1 MAETNHSSHREGA
14 MSIVFSEIAKTFS
27 LHTSKTTYQLK
38 IGNLN
43 YVNHLYYGATIHDE
57 DLSYL
62 IRRYDR
68 GFSGNPYDSL
78 KERTF
83 SLDAQPQ
90 EFTTQQQGDF
100 RINSIEVQNPDGS
113 FSFDGRYIAH
123 KIYPGAFTLKGLPT
137 AFATDKDTVDTLEIV
152 LEDAVTKVQVTL
164 LYSVF
169 EEADIIMRAARVHNG
184 GTGEIAL
191 KRIMSLNMD
200 YMNGGNLDIIS
211 LPGRYGQER
220 QVERQPLTHHV
231 HKIRSGRGISSHQ
244 QNPFI
249 ALVEKEANEEYG
261 SCYGFALMY
270 SGSFLAEAEL
280 DQYDQARLVL
290 GVNDRLFSYQVA
302 PGEDFD
308 TPAVLMT
315 YTHKGLTA
323 MSRNYHNF
331 FRNNLNK
338 SKFVRDIRR
347 PVLINTWEAAFFDFD
362 DVKLIE
368 IAKAAKGM
376 GVEMIVMDDGW
387 FGKRDDD
394 NSGLGDWYV
403 NEKKIKCG
411 LTELV
416 RQINDLGMKFG
427 IWFEPEMVSEDSDLF
442 RSHPD
447 WVMEIPGR
455 HAVRSRNQLVLD
467 VSRKEVQDYLITSI
481 NAILDS
487 ANIYYVKW
495 DINRAITDLWSNAL
509 PAGHQGEVSHRYV
522 LGLYR
527 VMDGI
532 IKTHPDIM
540 FEGCAG
546 GGGRFDSAMLT
557 YFVQYWSSDNTKP
570 LDNLKLHYGSSF
582 LYPLCT
588 MGAHV
593 SQASS
598 MVPLETKAAIAMCG
612 TFGYELDATKL
623 GPDEVAVCKKMS
635 DLYLKYYDI
644 NFFGDYYRLANPFEN
659 VNLVA
664 WECVS
669 KDKKEALLTVVTV
682 NLTVNG
688 PQEYIH
694 CRGLAPDSLY
704 QVEKEGSGVV
714 LTASGM
720 ALMHAGIPIP
730 REIPEFTAFMYHLKS
745 L

>member
-1 MAETNHSSHREGA
+1 MAIIYNEKKR
-14 MSIVFSEIAKTFS
+14 TFS
-27 LHTSKTTYQLK
+27 LHTAKTTYQLK

-43 YVNHLYYGATIHDE
+43 YVKHLYYGATIQDE
-57 DLSYL
+57 DLIYL
-62 IRRYDR
+62 VRRYDR
-68 GFSGNPYDSL
+68 GFSGNPYESL

-100 RINSIEVQNPDGS
+100 RINSIEVQNADGS
-113 FSFDGRYIAH
+113 FSFNGRYRSH
-123 KIYPGAFTLKGLPT
+123 KMYKGAFTLNGLPT
-137 AFATDKDTVDTLEIV
+137 AIATENDTVDTLELVI
-152 LEDAVTKVQVTL
+152 EDSVTKIQVTL

-184 GTGEIAL
+184 GDGEISL
-191 KRIMSLNMD
+191 KRIMSVNMD
-200 YMNGGNLDIIS
+200 YMNGRNLDLVS

-249 ALVEKEANEEYG
+249 ALVDRTANEEYG
-261 SCYGFALMY
+261 SCYGFSLMY
-270 SGSFLAEAEL
+270 SGSFIAEVEL
-280 DQYDQARLVL
+280 DQYDQARLAM
-290 GVNDRLFSYQVA
+290 GINDRLFSYVVR

-315 YTHKGLTA
+315 YTHKGLTR
-323 MSRNYHNF
+323 MSHNYHDF
-331 FRNNLNK
+331 FRNNLNR
-338 SKFVRDIRR
+338 SKFVKDVKR
-347 PVLINTWEAAFFDFD
+347 PILINTWEAAFFDFD
-362 DVKLIE
+362 DEKLVE
-368 IAKAAKGM
+368 IAKAARDM

-394 NSGLGDWYV
+394 NSGLGDWVV

-411 LTELV
+411 LPKLV
-416 RQINDLGMKFG
+416 SQINDLGMKFG

-442 RSHPD
+442 RAHPD
-447 WVMEIPGR
+447 WAMEIPGR
-455 HAVRSRNQLVLD
+455 RAVRSRNQLVLD
-467 VSRKEVQDYLITSI
+467 VSRREVQDYLIRSI
-481 NAILDS
+481 NGILDS

-495 DINRAITDLWSNAL
+495 DINRAITDLWSNVL
-509 PAGHQGEVSHRYV
+509 PADRQGEISHRYV

-582 LYPLCT
+582 VYPVCT

-593 SQASS
+593 STASP
-598 MVPLETKAAIAMCG
+598 MVPIETKAAIAMCG

-623 GPDEVAVCKKMS
+623 SKEEIEKCRKMS
-635 DLYLKYYDI
+635 GYYHKFYDL
-644 NFFGDYYRLANPFEN
+644 NFFGDYYRLTNPFEP

-664 WECVS
+664 WECVA

-682 NLTVNG
+682 HLTVNG
-688 PQEYIH
+688 PQEYIK
-694 CRGLAPDSLY
+694 CKGLLPNRKYRITGDGN
-704 QVEKEGSGVV
+704 EW
-714 LTASGM
+714 TATGM
-720 ALMHAGIPIP
+720 ALMHAGVPVP
-730 REIPEFTAFMYHLKS
+730 REIPEFTAFLYHLEVID
-745 L
+745 

>member
-1 MAETNHSSHREGA
+1 MAIIYNEKKR
-14 MSIVFSEIAKTFS
+14 TFS
-27 LHTSKTTYQLK
+27 LHTAKTTYQLK

-43 YVNHLYYGATIHDE
+43 YVKHLYYGATIQDE
-57 DLSYL
+57 DLIYL
-62 IRRYDR
+62 VRRYDR
-68 GFSGNPYDSL
+68 GFSGNPYESL

-100 RINSIEVQNPDGS
+100 RINSIEVQNADGS
-113 FSFDGRYIAH
+113 FSFNGRYRSH
-123 KIYPGAFTLKGLPT
+123 KMYKGAFTLNGLPT
-137 AFATDKDTVDTLEIV
+137 AIATENDTVDTLELVI
-152 LEDAVTKVQVTL
+152 EDSVTKIQVTL

-184 GTGEIAL
+184 GDGEISL
-191 KRIMSLNMD
+191 KRIMSVNMD
-200 YMNGGNLDIIS
+200 YMNGRNLDLVS

-249 ALVEKEANEEYG
+249 ALVDRTANEEYG
-261 SCYGFALMY
+261 SCYGFSLMY
-270 SGSFLAEAEL
+270 SGSFIAEVEL
-280 DQYDQARLVL
+280 DQYDQARLVM
-290 GVNDRLFSYQVA
+290 GINDRLFSYVVG

-315 YTHKGLTA
+315 YTHKGLTK
-323 MSRNYHNF
+323 MSHNYHDF
-331 FRNNLNK
+331 FRNNLNR
-338 SKFVRDIRR
+338 SKFVKDVKR
-347 PVLINTWEAAFFDFD
+347 PILINTWEAAFFDFD
-362 DVKLIE
+362 DEKLVE
-368 IAKAAKGM
+368 IAKAARDM

-394 NSGLGDWYV
+394 NSGLGDWVV
-403 NEKKIKCG
+403 NEKKIRCG
-411 LTELV
+411 LPKLV
-416 RQINDLGMKFG
+416 SQINDLGMKFG

-442 RSHPD
+442 RAHPD
-447 WVMEIPGR
+447 WAMEIPGR
-455 HAVRSRNQLVLD
+455 RAVRSRNQLVLD
-467 VSRKEVQDYLITSI
+467 VSRREVQDYLIRSI
-481 NAILDS
+481 NGILDS

-495 DINRAITDLWSNAL
+495 DINRAITDLWSNVL
-509 PAGHQGEVSHRYV
+509 PADRQGEISHRYV

-582 LYPLCT
+582 VYPVCT

-593 SQASS
+593 STASP
-598 MVPLETKAAIAMCG
+598 MVPIETKAAIAMCG

-623 GPDEVAVCKKMS
+623 SEEEIEKCRKMS
-635 DLYLKYYDI
+635 GYYHRFYDL
-644 NFFGDYYRLANPFEN
+644 NFFGDYYRLTNPFEP

-664 WECVS
+664 WECVA

-682 NLTVNG
+682 HLTVNG
-688 PQEYIH
+688 PQEYIK
-694 CRGLAPDSLY
+694 CKGLLPNRKYRITGDGN
-704 QVEKEGSGVV
+704 EW
-714 LTASGM
+714 TATGM
-720 ALMHAGIPIP
+720 ALMHAGVPVP
-730 REIPEFTAFMYHLKS
+730 REIPEFTAFLYHLEVID
-745 L
+745 

>member
-1 MAETNHSSHREGA
+1 
-14 MSIVFSEIAKTFS
+14 MSIVFNENKKTFS
-27 LHTSKTTYQLK
+27 LHTAKTTYQLK

-43 YVNHLYYGATIHDE
+43 YVKHLYYGATIHDE
-57 DLSYL
+57 DLIYL

-78 KERTF
+78 AERTF

-100 RINSIEVQNPDGS
+100 RINSIEVQNADGS
-113 FSFDGRYIAH
+113 FSFNGRYRSH
-123 KIYPGAFTLKGLPT
+123 RMYKGPFTLNGLPT
-137 AFATDKDTVDTLEIV
+137 AFANENDTVDTLEIV
-152 LEDAVTKVQVTL
+152 IEDAITKVQVTL

-184 GTGEIAL
+184 GDGTINL

-200 YMNGGNLDIIS
+200 YMNGSNMDLIS

-249 ALVEKEANEEYG
+249 ALCDSMANEEYG

-270 SGSFLAEAEL
+270 SGSFLAEVEL
-280 DQYDQARLVL
+280 DQYDQARLVM
-290 GVNDRLFSYQVA
+290 GINDRLFSYPVA

-315 YTHKGLTA
+315 YTHKGLA
-323 MSRNYHNF
+323 KMSHNYHNF
-331 FRNNLNK
+331 IRTNMNR
-338 SKFVRDIRR
+338 SKFVKDVKR
-347 PVLINTWEAAFFDFD
+347 PVLINTWEAAFFNFD
-362 DVKLIE
+362 DVKLVE
-368 IAKAAKGM
+368 IAKAARKM

-411 LTELV
+411 LNQLV
-416 RQINDLGMKFG
+416 KQINDLGMKFG

-442 RSHPD
+442 RAHPD
-447 WVMEIPGR
+447 WAMEIPGR

-467 VSRKEVQDYLITSI
+467 VGRKEVQDYLIASV
-481 NAILDS
+481 NRILDN

-495 DINRAITDLWSNAL
+495 DLNRAITDLWSNAL
-509 PAGHQGEVSHRYV
+509 PADCQGEVSHRYV

-527 VMDGI
+527 VLDGI
-532 IKTHPDIM
+532 IKTHPDVM

-546 GGGRFDSAMLT
+546 GGGRFDPAMLT

-582 LYPLCT
+582 LYPVCT

-593 SQASS
+593 SEASP
-598 MVPLETKAAIAMCG
+598 MVPVETKAAIAMCG

-623 GPDEVAVCKKMS
+623 EEEEIKKCRKMS
-635 DLYLKYYDI
+635 DLYHKYYDL
-644 NFFGDYYRLANPFEN
+644 NFFGDYYRLANPFQQ

-664 WECVS
+664 WESVAR
-669 KDKKEALLTVVTV
+669 DKSEALVTVITV

-688 PQEYIH
+688 PQEYIK
-694 CRGLAPDSLY
+694 CKGLAPDRYYRLERDNV
-704 QVEKEGSGVV
+704 QIV
-714 LTASGM
+714 ASGM
-720 ALMHAGIPIP
+720 AFMHAGIPIP
-730 REIPEFTAFMYHLKS
+730 REIPEFTAFIYHLTAID
-745 L
+745 

>member
-1 MAETNHSSHREGA
+1 MAIIYNEKKR
-14 MSIVFSEIAKTFS
+14 TFS
-27 LHTSKTTYQLK
+27 LHTAKTTYQLK

-43 YVNHLYYGATIHDE
+43 YVKHLYYGATIQDE
-57 DLSYL
+57 DLIYL
-62 IRRYDR
+62 VRRYDR
-68 GFSGNPYDSL
+68 GFSGNPYESL

-100 RINSIEVQNPDGS
+100 RINSIEVQNADGS
-113 FSFDGRYIAH
+113 FSFNGRYRSH
-123 KIYPGAFTLKGLPT
+123 KMYKGAFTLNGLPT
-137 AFATDKDTVDTLEIV
+137 AIATENDTVDTLELVI
-152 LEDAVTKVQVTL
+152 EDSVTKIQVTL

-184 GTGEIAL
+184 GEGEISL
-191 KRIMSLNMD
+191 KRIMSVNMD
-200 YMNGGNLDIIS
+200 YMNGRNLDLVS

-249 ALVEKEANEEYG
+249 ALVDRTANEEYG
-261 SCYGFALMY
+261 SCYGFSLMY
-270 SGSFLAEAEL
+270 SGSFIAEVEL
-280 DQYDQARLVL
+280 DQYDQARLVM
-290 GVNDRLFSYQVA
+290 GINDRLFSYVVG

-315 YTHKGLTA
+315 YTHKGLTK
-323 MSRNYHNF
+323 MSHNYHNF
-331 FRNNLNK
+331 FRNNLNR
-338 SKFVRDIRR
+338 SKFVKDVKR
-347 PVLINTWEAAFFDFD
+347 PILINTWEAAFFDFD
-362 DVKLIE
+362 DEKLVE
-368 IAKAAKGM
+368 IAKAARDM

-394 NSGLGDWYV
+394 NSGLGDWVV

-411 LTELV
+411 LPKLV
-416 RQINDLGMKFG
+416 SQINDLGMKFG

-442 RSHPD
+442 RAHPD
-447 WVMEIPGR
+447 WAMEIPGR
-455 HAVRSRNQLVLD
+455 RAVRSRNQLVLD
-467 VSRKEVQDYLITSI
+467 VSRREVQDYLIRSI
-481 NAILDS
+481 NGILDS

-495 DINRAITDLWSNAL
+495 DINRAITDLWSNVL
-509 PAGHQGEVSHRYV
+509 PADRQGEISHRYV

-532 IKTHPDIM
+532 IKTHPGIM

-582 LYPLCT
+582 VYPVCT

-593 SQASS
+593 STASP
-598 MVPLETKAAIAMCG
+598 MVPIETKAAIAMCG

-623 GPDEVAVCKKMS
+623 SKEEIEKCRKMS
-635 DLYLKYYDI
+635 GYYHKFYDL
-644 NFFGDYYRLANPFEN
+644 NFFGDYYRLTNPFEP

-664 WECVS
+664 WECVA
-669 KDKKEALLTVVTV
+669 KDKKKALLTVVTV
-682 NLTVNG
+682 HLTVNG
-688 PQEYIH
+688 PQEYIK
-694 CRGLAPDSLY
+694 CKGLLPNRKYRITGDGN
-704 QVEKEGSGVV
+704 EW
-714 LTASGM
+714 TATGM
-720 ALMHAGIPIP
+720 ALMHAGVPVP
-730 REIPEFTAFMYHLKS
+730 REIPEFTAFLYHLEAID
-745 L
+745 

>member
-1 MAETNHSSHREGA
+1 MAIIYNEQKR
-14 MSIVFSEIAKTFS
+14 TFS
-27 LHTSKTTYQLK
+27 LHTAKTTYQLK

-43 YVNHLYYGATIHDE
+43 YVKHLYYGATIPDE
-57 DLSYL
+57 DLIYL
-62 IRRYDR
+62 IRQYDR

-100 RINSIEVQNPDGS
+100 RISSIEIQNSDGS
-113 FSFDGRYIAH
+113 FSFNGRYVSH
-123 KIYPGAFTLKGLPT
+123 RMYQGPFTLKGLPT
-137 AFATDKDTVDTLEIV
+137 AFATESDTVDTLELTI
-152 LEDAVTKVQVTL
+152 EDAISKVQVTL

-169 EEADIIMRAARVHNG
+169 EEADIIMRATRVHNG
-184 GTGEIAL
+184 GPEKIFL
-191 KRIMSLNMD
+191 KRIMSINMD
-200 YMNGGNLDIIS
+200 YMNGRDLDIIS

-220 QVERQPLTHHV
+220 QVERQKLTHHV

-244 QNPFI
+244 QNPFL
-249 ALVEKEANEEYG
+249 ALVDNQANEEYG

-270 SGSFLAEAEL
+270 SGSFLAEVEL
-280 DQYDQARLVL
+280 DQYDQARLVM
-290 GVNDRLFSYQVA
+290 GINDHLFTYPLEA
-302 PGEDFD
+302 GEDFD

-315 YTHKGLTA
+315 YTHKGLTK
-323 MSRNYHNF
+323 MGHNYHNF
-331 FRNNLNK
+331 IRNNLNK
-338 SKFVRDIRR
+338 SKFVKDVKR
-347 PVLINTWEAAFFDFD
+347 PILLNTWEAAFFDFD
-362 DVKLIE
+362 DVKLLE
-368 IAKAAKGM
+368 IAKSAKEM

-403 NEKKIKCG
+403 NENKIKCG
-411 LTELV
+411 LPELV
-416 RQINDLGMKFG
+416 RQVNDLGMKFG

-442 RSHPD
+442 RAHPD
-447 WVMEIPGR
+447 WAMEIPGR
-455 HAVRSRNQLVLD
+455 RAVRSRNQLALD
-467 VSRKEVQDYLITSI
+467 MGRKEVQDYLIESI
-481 NAILDS
+481 NRILDS

-495 DINRAITDLWSNAL
+495 DINRAITDLWSNVL
-509 PAGHQGEVSHRYV
+509 PADRQGEVSHRYV

-532 IKTHPDIM
+532 IKTHPDIL

-546 GGGRFDSAMLT
+546 GGGRFDTAMLT

-582 LYPLCT
+582 IYPICT
-588 MGAHV
+588 MGSHV
-593 SQASS
+593 STASP
-598 MVPLETKAAIAMCG
+598 MVPLETKAAISMCG

-623 GPDEVAVCKKMS
+623 SKEEIAACSQMS
-635 DLYLKYYDI
+635 ALYHKYYDL
-644 NFFGDYYRLANPFEN
+644 NFFGDYYRLANPFLQ

-664 WECVS
+664 WECVA
-669 KDKKEALLTVVTV
+669 KDKREALVTVITV

-688 PQEYIH
+688 PQEYIK
-694 CRGLAPDSLY
+694 CKGLLADKFY
-704 QVEKEGSGVV
+704 EVEGDGTV
-714 LTASGM
+714 TTISGM

-730 REIPEFTAFMYHLKS
+730 REIPEFTAFIYHMKAID
-745 L
+745 

>member
-1 MAETNHSSHREGA
+1 MAIIYNEKKR
-14 MSIVFSEIAKTFS
+14 TFS
-27 LHTSKTTYQLK
+27 LHTAKTTYQLK

-43 YVNHLYYGATIHDE
+43 YVKHLYYGATIQDE
-57 DLSYL
+57 DLIYL
-62 IRRYDR
+62 VRRYDR
-68 GFSGNPYDSL
+68 GFSGNPYESL

-100 RINSIEVQNPDGS
+100 RINSIEVQNADGS
-113 FSFDGRYIAH
+113 FSFNGRYRSH
-123 KIYPGAFTLKGLPT
+123 KMYKGAFTLNGLPT
-137 AFATDKDTVDTLEIV
+137 AIATENDTVDTLELVI
-152 LEDAVTKVQVTL
+152 EDSVTKIQVTL

-184 GTGEIAL
+184 GDGEISL
-191 KRIMSLNMD
+191 KRIMSVNMD
-200 YMNGGNLDIIS
+200 YMNGRNLDLVS

-249 ALVEKEANEEYG
+249 ALVDRTANEEYG
-261 SCYGFALMY
+261 SCYGFSLMY
-270 SGSFLAEAEL
+270 SGSFIAEVEL
-280 DQYDQARLVL
+280 DQYDQARLVM
-290 GVNDRLFSYQVA
+290 GINDRLFSYVVG

-315 YTHKGLTA
+315 YTHKGLTK
-323 MSRNYHNF
+323 MSHNYHDF
-331 FRNNLNK
+331 FRNNLNR
-338 SKFVRDIRR
+338 SKFVKDVKR
-347 PVLINTWEAAFFDFD
+347 PILINTWEAAFFDFD
-362 DVKLIE
+362 DEKLVE
-368 IAKAAKGM
+368 IAKAARDM

-394 NSGLGDWYV
+394 NSGLGDWVV

-411 LTELV
+411 LPKLV
-416 RQINDLGMKFG
+416 SQINDLGMKFG

-442 RSHPD
+442 RAHPD
-447 WVMEIPGR
+447 WAMEIPGR
-455 HAVRSRNQLVLD
+455 RAVRSRNQLVLD
-467 VSRKEVQDYLITSI
+467 VSRREVQDYLIRSI
-481 NAILDS
+481 NGILDS

-495 DINRAITDLWSNAL
+495 DINRAITDLWSNVL
-509 PAGHQGEVSHRYV
+509 PADRQGEISHRYV

-582 LYPLCT
+582 VYPVCT

-593 SQASS
+593 STASP
-598 MVPLETKAAIAMCG
+598 MVPIETKAAIAMCG

-623 GPDEVAVCKKMS
+623 SKEEIEKCRKMS
-635 DLYLKYYDI
+635 GYYHKFYDL
-644 NFFGDYYRLANPFEN
+644 NFFGDYYRLTNPFEP

-664 WECVS
+664 WECVA

-682 NLTVNG
+682 HLTVNG
-688 PQEYIH
+688 PQEYIK
-694 CRGLAPDSLY
+694 CKGLLPNRKYRITGDGN
-704 QVEKEGSGVV
+704 EW
-714 LTASGM
+714 TATGM
-720 ALMHAGIPIP
+720 ALMHAGVPVP
-730 REIPEFTAFMYHLKS
+730 REIPEFTAFLYHLEAID
-745 L
+745 

>member
-1 MAETNHSSHREGA
+1 MAIIYNEKKR
-14 MSIVFSEIAKTFS
+14 TFS
-27 LHTSKTTYQLK
+27 LHTAKTTYQLK

-43 YVNHLYYGATIHDE
+43 YVKHLYYGATIQDE
-57 DLSYL
+57 DLIYL
-62 IRRYDR
+62 VRRYDR
-68 GFSGNPYDSL
+68 GFSGNPYESL

-90 EFTTQQQGDF
+90 EFTTQQQVDF
-100 RINSIEVQNPDGS
+100 RINSIEVQNADGS
-113 FSFDGRYIAH
+113 FSFNGRYRSH
-123 KIYPGAFTLKGLPT
+123 KMYKGAFTLNGLPT
-137 AFATDKDTVDTLEIV
+137 AIATENDTVDTLELVI
-152 LEDAVTKVQVTL
+152 EDSVTKIQVTL

-184 GTGEIAL
+184 GEGEISL
-191 KRIMSLNMD
+191 KRIMSVNMD
-200 YMNGGNLDIIS
+200 YMNGRNLDLVS

-249 ALVEKEANEEYG
+249 ALVDRTANEEYG
-261 SCYGFALMY
+261 SCYGFSLMY
-270 SGSFLAEAEL
+270 SGSFIAEVEL
-280 DQYDQARLVL
+280 DQYDQARLVM
-290 GVNDRLFSYQVA
+290 GINDRLFSYVVG

-315 YTHKGLTA
+315 YTHKGLTK
-323 MSRNYHNF
+323 MSHNYHNF
-331 FRNNLNK
+331 FRNNLNR
-338 SKFVRDIRR
+338 SKFVKDVKR
-347 PVLINTWEAAFFDFD
+347 PILINTWEAAFFDFD
-362 DVKLIE
+362 DEKLVE
-368 IAKAAKGM
+368 IAKAARDM

-394 NSGLGDWYV
+394 NSGLGDWVV

-411 LTELV
+411 LPKLV
-416 RQINDLGMKFG
+416 SQINDLGMKFG

-442 RSHPD
+442 RAHPD
-447 WVMEIPGR
+447 WAMEIPGR
-455 HAVRSRNQLVLD
+455 RAVRSRNQLVLD
-467 VSRKEVQDYLITSI
+467 VSRREVQDYLIRSI
-481 NAILDS
+481 NGILDS

-495 DINRAITDLWSNAL
+495 DINRAITDLWSNVL
-509 PAGHQGEVSHRYV
+509 PADRQGEISHRYV

-582 LYPLCT
+582 VYPVCT

-593 SQASS
+593 STASP
-598 MVPLETKAAIAMCG
+598 MVPIETKAAIAMCG

-623 GPDEVAVCKKMS
+623 SKEEIEKCRKMS
-635 DLYLKYYDI
+635 GYYHKFYDL
-644 NFFGDYYRLANPFEN
+644 NFFGDYYRLTNPFEP

-664 WECVS
+664 WECVA

-682 NLTVNG
+682 HLTVNG
-688 PQEYIH
+688 PQEYIK
-694 CRGLAPDSLY
+694 CKGLLPNRKYRITGDGN
-704 QVEKEGSGVV
+704 EW
-714 LTASGM
+714 TATGM
-720 ALMHAGIPIP
+720 ALMHAGVPVP
-730 REIPEFTAFMYHLKS
+730 REIPEFTAFLYHLEAID
-745 L
+745 

>member
-1 MAETNHSSHREGA
+1 M
-14 MSIVFSEIAKTFS
+14 
-27 LHTSKTTYQLK
+27 
-38 IGNLN
+38 
-43 YVNHLYYGATIHDE
+43 NHLYYGATIHDE

-100 RINSIEVQNPDGS
+100 RINSIEVQNGDGS
-113 FSFDGRYIAH
+113 FSFDGRYVSHA
-123 KIYPGAFTLKGLPT
+123 IYKGPFSLKGLPT
-137 AFATDKDTVDTLEIV
+137 PFAREEDTVDTLELTI
-152 LEDAVTKVQVTL
+152 EDAVTKIRVTL

-169 EEADIIMRAARVHNG
+169 EEADIIMRAARVRNG
-184 GTGEIAL
+184 GNQTIAL
-191 KRIMSLNMD
+191 KRIMSMNMD
-200 YMNGGNLDIIS
+200 FMNGKDLDLIS

-220 QVERQPLTHHV
+220 QVERQSLTHHV

-249 ALVEKEANEEYG
+249 ALVEKSADEDYG

-280 DQYDQARLVL
+280 DQYDQARLVM
-290 GVNDRLFSYQVA
+290 GINDRLFSWNVG
-302 PGEDFD
+302 PGEEFD

-315 YTHKGLTA
+315 YTHKGLTR

-331 FRNNLNK
+331 FRNNMNR
-338 SKFVRDIRR
+338 SKFVRDVRR
-347 PVLINTWEAAFFDFD
+347 PVLINTWEAAFFTFD
-362 DVKLIE
+362 DVKLVE
-368 IAKAAKGM
+368 IARAAKDM

-403 NEKKIKCG
+403 NEKKIRCG

-416 RQINDLGMKFG
+416 RQINDMGMKFG

-442 RSHPD
+442 RTHPD

-467 VSRKEVQDYLITSI
+467 VGRREVQDYLIASV
-481 NAILDS
+481 NRILDS

-495 DINRAITDLWSNAL
+495 DINRAITDLWSNVL
-509 PAGHQGEVSHRYV
+509 PADRQGEVFHRYV

-532 IKTHPDIM
+532 IRTHPDIM

-546 GGGRFDSAMLT
+546 GGGRFDPAMLT

-582 LYPLCT
+582 LYPVST

-593 SQASS
+593 SVASP

-612 TFGYELDATKL
+612 TFGYELDATRL
-623 GPDEVAVCKKMS
+623 GKEEIEVCAKMS
-635 DLYLKYYDI
+635 RLYHKYYDL
-644 NFFGDYYRLANPFEN
+644 NFFGDYYRLANPFEQ

-664 WECVS
+664 WETVAW
-669 KDKKEALLTVVTV
+669 DKKEALVTVITV

-688 PQEYIH
+688 PQEYIK
-694 CRGLAPDSLY
+694 CKGLSPDTFYHL
-704 QVEKEGSGVV
+704 EGGGSD
-714 LTASGM
+714 LIISGM
-720 ALMHAGIPIP
+720 ALMHAGIPVP
-730 REIPEFTAFMYHLKS
+730 REIPEFTAFLYHLKAVEDK
-745 L
+745 

>member
-1 MAETNHSSHREGA
+1 MAIIYNEKKR
-14 MSIVFSEIAKTFS
+14 TFS
-27 LHTSKTTYQLK
+27 LHTAKTTYQLK

-43 YVNHLYYGATIHDE
+43 YVKHLYYGATIQDE
-57 DLSYL
+57 DLIYL
-62 IRRYDR
+62 VRRYDR
-68 GFSGNPYDSL
+68 GFSGNPYESL

-100 RINSIEVQNPDGS
+100 RINSIEVQNADGS
-113 FSFDGRYIAH
+113 FSFNGRYRSH
-123 KIYPGAFTLKGLPT
+123 KMYKGAFTLNGLPT
-137 AFATDKDTVDTLEIV
+137 AIATENDTVDTLELVI
-152 LEDAVTKVQVTL
+152 EDSVTKIQVTL

-184 GTGEIAL
+184 GEGEISL
-191 KRIMSLNMD
+191 KRIMSVNMD
-200 YMNGGNLDIIS
+200 YMNGRNLDLVS

-249 ALVEKEANEEYG
+249 ALVDRTANEEYG
-261 SCYGFALMY
+261 SCYGFSLMY
-270 SGSFLAEAEL
+270 SGSFIAEVEL
-280 DQYDQARLVL
+280 DQYDQARLVM
-290 GVNDRLFSYQVA
+290 GINDRLFSYVVG

-315 YTHKGLTA
+315 YTHKGLTR
-323 MSRNYHNF
+323 MSHNYHDF
-331 FRNNLNK
+331 FRNNLNR
-338 SKFVRDIRR
+338 SKFVKDVKR
-347 PVLINTWEAAFFDFD
+347 PILINTWEAAFFDFD
-362 DVKLIE
+362 DEKLVE
-368 IAKAAKGM
+368 IAKAARDM

-394 NSGLGDWYV
+394 NSGLGDWVV

-411 LTELV
+411 LPKLV
-416 RQINDLGMKFG
+416 SQINDLGMKFG

-442 RSHPD
+442 RAHPD
-447 WVMEIPGR
+447 WAMEIPGR
-455 HAVRSRNQLVLD
+455 RAVRSRNQLVLD
-467 VSRKEVQDYLITSI
+467 VSRREVQDYLIRSI
-481 NAILDS
+481 NGILDS

-495 DINRAITDLWSNAL
+495 DINRAITDLWSNVL
-509 PAGHQGEVSHRYV
+509 PADRQGEISHRYV

-582 LYPLCT
+582 VYPVCT

-593 SQASS
+593 STASP
-598 MVPLETKAAIAMCG
+598 MVPIETKAAIAMCG

-623 GPDEVAVCKKMS
+623 SKEEIEKCRKMS
-635 DLYLKYYDI
+635 GYYHKFYDL
-644 NFFGDYYRLANPFEN
+644 NFFGDYYRLTDPFEP

-664 WECVS
+664 WECVA

-682 NLTVNG
+682 HLTVNG
-688 PQEYIH
+688 PQEYIK
-694 CRGLAPDSLY
+694 CKGLLPNRKYRITGDGN
-704 QVEKEGSGVV
+704 EW
-714 LTASGM
+714 TATGM
-720 ALMHAGIPIP
+720 ALMHAGVPVP
-730 REIPEFTAFMYHLKS
+730 REIPEFTAFLYHLEVID
-745 L
+745 

>member
-1 MAETNHSSHREGA
+1 
-14 MSIVFSEIAKTFS
+14 MSIVYNEKKKTFS
-27 LHTSKTTYQLK
+27 LHTARTTYQLK

-43 YVNHLYYGATIHDE
+43 YVKHLYYGATIHDE
-57 DLSYL
+57 DLIYL

-100 RINSIEVQNPDGS
+100 RINSIEVQNGDGS
-113 FSFDGRYIAH
+113 FSFDGRYVSH
-123 KIYPGAFTLKGLPT
+123 EIYKGPFALKGLPT
-137 AFATDKDTVDTLEIV
+137 PFARKEDTVDTLELTI
-152 LEDAVTKVQVTL
+152 EDAVTKIRVTL

-184 GTGEIAL
+184 GDRTAAL
-191 KRIMSLNMD
+191 KRIMSMNMD
-200 YMNGGNLDIIS
+200 FMNGRDLDLIS

-220 QVERQPLTHHV
+220 QVERQSLTHHV

-249 ALVEKEANEEYG
+249 ALAEKNAGEDYG

-280 DQYDQARLVL
+280 DQYDQARLVM
-290 GVNDRLFSYQVA
+290 GINDRLFSWDVA

-315 YTHKGLTA
+315 YTHKGLTR
-323 MSRNYHNF
+323 MSQNYHNF
-331 FRNNLNK
+331 FRTNMNR
-338 SKFVRDIRR
+338 SKFVRDVRR
-347 PVLINTWEAAFFDFD
+347 PVLINTWEAAFFSFD
-362 DVKLIE
+362 DVKLVE
-368 IAKAAKGM
+368 IARAAKDM

-403 NEKKIKCG
+403 NEKKIRCG

-416 RQINDLGMKFG
+416 RQINDMGMKFG

-442 RSHPD
+442 RAHPD

-467 VSRKEVQDYLITSI
+467 VGRKEVQDYLITSV
-481 NAILDS
+481 NRILDS

-495 DINRAITDLWSNAL
+495 DINRAITDLWSNVL
-509 PAGHQGEVSHRYV
+509 PAERQGEVFHRYV

-532 IKTHPDIM
+532 IKTHPDVM

-546 GGGRFDSAMLT
+546 GGGRFDPAMLT

-582 LYPLCT
+582 LYPVCT

-593 SQASS
+593 SEASP

-623 GPDEVAVCKKMS
+623 GREEIEKCAGMS
-635 DLYLKYYDI
+635 RVFHKYYDL
-644 NFFGDYYRLANPFEN
+644 NFFGDYYRLANPFEQ

-664 WECVS
+664 WETVA
-669 KDKKEALLTVVTV
+669 KDKKEALVTVITV

-688 PQEYIH
+688 PQEYIK
-694 CRGLAPDSLY
+694 CKGLDPDTLY
-704 QVEKEGSGVV
+704 RLDGGGSDLVV
-714 LTASGM
+714 SGM
-720 ALMHAGIPIP
+720 ALMHAGIPVP
-730 REIPEFTAFMYHLKS
+730 REIPEFTAFLYHLKAVEEQ
-745 L
+745 

>member
-1 MAETNHSSHREGA
+1 MAIIYNEKKR
-14 MSIVFSEIAKTFS
+14 TFS
-27 LHTSKTTYQLK
+27 LHTAKTTYQLK

-43 YVNHLYYGATIHDE
+43 YVKHLYYGATIRDE
-57 DLSYL
+57 DLIYL
-62 IRRYDR
+62 VRRYDR
-68 GFSGNPYDSL
+68 GFSGNPYESR

-100 RINSIEVQNPDGS
+100 RINSIEVQNADGS
-113 FSFDGRYIAH
+113 FSFNGRYRSH
-123 KIYPGAFTLKGLPT
+123 KMYKGAFTLNGLPT
-137 AFATDKDTVDTLEIV
+137 AIATENDTVDTLELVI
-152 LEDAVTKVQVTL
+152 EDSVTKIHVTL

-184 GTGEIAL
+184 GEGEISL
-191 KRIMSLNMD
+191 KRIMSVNMD
-200 YMNGGNLDIIS
+200 YMNGRNLDLVS

-249 ALVEKEANEEYG
+249 ALVDRTANEEYG
-261 SCYGFALMY
+261 SCYGFSLMY
-270 SGSFLAEAEL
+270 SGSFIAEVEL
-280 DQYDQARLVL
+280 DQYDQARLVM
-290 GVNDRLFSYQVA
+290 GINDRLFSYVVG

-315 YTHKGLTA
+315 YTHKGLTK
-323 MSRNYHNF
+323 MSHNYHDF
-331 FRNNLNK
+331 FRNNLNR
-338 SKFVRDIRR
+338 SKFVKDVKR
-347 PVLINTWEAAFFDFD
+347 PILINTWEAAFFDFD
-362 DVKLIE
+362 DEKLVE
-368 IAKAAKGM
+368 IAKAARDM

-394 NSGLGDWYV
+394 NSGLGDWVV

-411 LTELV
+411 LPKLV
-416 RQINDLGMKFG
+416 SQINDLGMKFG

-442 RSHPD
+442 RAHPD
-447 WVMEIPGR
+447 WAMEIPGR
-455 HAVRSRNQLVLD
+455 RAVRSRNQLVLD
-467 VSRKEVQDYLITSI
+467 VSRREVQDYLIRSI
-481 NAILDS
+481 NGILDS

-495 DINRAITDLWSNAL
+495 DINRAITDLWSNVL
-509 PAGHQGEVSHRYV
+509 PADRQGEISHRYV

-582 LYPLCT
+582 VYPVCT

-593 SQASS
+593 STASP
-598 MVPLETKAAIAMCG
+598 MVPIETKAAIAMCG

-623 GPDEVAVCKKMS
+623 SKEEIEKCRKMS
-635 DLYLKYYDI
+635 GYYHKFYDL
-644 NFFGDYYRLANPFEN
+644 NFFGDYYRLTNPFEP

-664 WECVS
+664 WECVA

-682 NLTVNG
+682 HLTVNG
-688 PQEYIH
+688 PQEYIK
-694 CRGLAPDSLY
+694 CKGLLPNRKYRITGDGN
-704 QVEKEGSGVV
+704 EW
-714 LTASGM
+714 TATGM
-720 ALMHAGIPIP
+720 ALMHAGVPVP
-730 REIPEFTAFMYHLKS
+730 REIPEFTAFLYHLEAID
-745 L
+745 

>member
-1 MAETNHSSHREGA
+1 MAIIYNEKKR
-14 MSIVFSEIAKTFS
+14 TFS
-27 LHTSKTTYQLK
+27 LHTAKTTYQLK

-43 YVNHLYYGATIHDE
+43 YVKHLYYGATIQDE
-57 DLSYL
+57 DLIYL
-62 IRRYDR
+62 VRRYDR
-68 GFSGNPYDSL
+68 GFSGNPYESL

-100 RINSIEVQNPDGS
+100 RINSIEVQNADGS
-113 FSFDGRYIAH
+113 FSFNGRYRSH
-123 KIYPGAFTLKGLPT
+123 KMYKGAFTLNGLPT
-137 AFATDKDTVDTLEIV
+137 AIATENDTVDTLELVI
-152 LEDAVTKVQVTL
+152 EDSVTKIQVTL

-184 GTGEIAL
+184 GEGEISL
-191 KRIMSLNMD
+191 KRIMSVNMD
-200 YMNGGNLDIIS
+200 YMNGRNLDLVS

-249 ALVEKEANEEYG
+249 ALVDRTANEEYG
-261 SCYGFALMY
+261 SCYGFSLMY
-270 SGSFLAEAEL
+270 SGSFIAEVEL
-280 DQYDQARLVL
+280 DQYDQARLVM
-290 GVNDRLFSYQVA
+290 GINDRLFSYVVG

-315 YTHKGLTA
+315 YTHKGLTK
-323 MSRNYHNF
+323 MSHNYHNF
-331 FRNNLNK
+331 FRNNLNR
-338 SKFVRDIRR
+338 SKFVKDVKR
-347 PVLINTWEAAFFDFD
+347 PILINTWEAAFFDFD
-362 DVKLIE
+362 DEKLVE
-368 IAKAAKGM
+368 IAKAARDM

-394 NSGLGDWYV
+394 NSGLGDWVV

-411 LTELV
+411 LPKLV
-416 RQINDLGMKFG
+416 SQINDLGMKFG

-442 RSHPD
+442 RAHPD
-447 WVMEIPGR
+447 WAMEIPGR
-455 HAVRSRNQLVLD
+455 RAVRSRNQLVLD
-467 VSRKEVQDYLITSI
+467 VSRREVQDYLIRSI
-481 NAILDS
+481 NGILDS

-495 DINRAITDLWSNAL
+495 DINRAITDLWSNVL
-509 PAGHQGEVSHRYV
+509 PADRQGEISHRYV

-582 LYPLCT
+582 VYPVCT

-593 SQASS
+593 STASP
-598 MVPLETKAAIAMCG
+598 MVPIETKAAIAMCG

-623 GPDEVAVCKKMS
+623 SKEEIEKCRKMS
-635 DLYLKYYDI
+635 GYYHKFYDL
-644 NFFGDYYRLANPFEN
+644 NFFGDYYRLTNPFEP

-664 WECVS
+664 WECVA

-682 NLTVNG
+682 HLTVNG
-688 PQEYIH
+688 PQEYIK
-694 CRGLAPDSLY
+694 CKGLLPNRKYRITGDGN
-704 QVEKEGSGVV
+704 EW
-714 LTASGM
+714 TATGM
-720 ALMHAGIPIP
+720 AFMHAGVPVP
-730 REIPEFTAFMYHLKS
+730 REIPEFTAFLYHLEAID
-745 L
+745 

>member
-1 MAETNHSSHREGA
+1 MAIIYNEKKR
-14 MSIVFSEIAKTFS
+14 TFS
-27 LHTSKTTYQLK
+27 LHTAKTTYQLK

-43 YVNHLYYGATIHDE
+43 YVKHLYYGATIRDE
-57 DLSYL
+57 DLIYL
-62 IRRYDR
+62 VRRYDR
-68 GFSGNPYDSL
+68 GFSGNPYESL

-100 RINSIEVQNPDGS
+100 RINSIEVQNADGS
-113 FSFDGRYIAH
+113 FSFNGRYRSH
-123 KIYPGAFTLKGLPT
+123 KMYKGAFTLNGLPT
-137 AFATDKDTVDTLEIV
+137 AIATENDTVDTLELVI
-152 LEDAVTKVQVTL
+152 EDSVTKIRVTL

-184 GTGEIAL
+184 GEGEISL
-191 KRIMSLNMD
+191 KRIMSVNMD
-200 YMNGGNLDIIS
+200 YMNGRNLDLVS

-249 ALVEKEANEEYG
+249 ALVDRTANEEYG
-261 SCYGFALMY
+261 SCYGFSLMY
-270 SGSFLAEAEL
+270 SGSFIAEVEL
-280 DQYDQARLVL
+280 DQYDQARLVM
-290 GVNDRLFSYQVA
+290 GINDRLFSYVVG

-315 YTHKGLTA
+315 YTHKGLTK
-323 MSRNYHNF
+323 MSHNYHDF
-331 FRNNLNK
+331 FRNNLNR
-338 SKFVRDIRR
+338 SKFVNDVKR
-347 PVLINTWEAAFFDFD
+347 PILINTWEAAFFDFD
-362 DVKLIE
+362 DEKLVE
-368 IAKAAKGM
+368 IAKAARDM

-394 NSGLGDWYV
+394 NSGLGDWVV

-411 LTELV
+411 LPKLV
-416 RQINDLGMKFG
+416 SQINDLGMKFG

-442 RSHPD
+442 RAHPD
-447 WVMEIPGR
+447 WAMEIPGR
-455 HAVRSRNQLVLD
+455 RAVRSRNQLVLD
-467 VSRKEVQDYLITSI
+467 VSRREVQDYLIRSI
-481 NAILDS
+481 NGILDS

-495 DINRAITDLWSNAL
+495 DINRAITDLWSNVL
-509 PAGHQGEVSHRYV
+509 PADRQGEISHRYV

-582 LYPLCT
+582 VYPVCT

-593 SQASS
+593 STASP
-598 MVPLETKAAIAMCG
+598 MVPIETKAAIAMCG

-623 GPDEVAVCKKMS
+623 SKEEIEKCRKMS
-635 DLYLKYYDI
+635 GYYHKFYDL
-644 NFFGDYYRLANPFEN
+644 NFFGDYYRLTNPFEP

-664 WECVS
+664 WECVA

-682 NLTVNG
+682 HLTVNG
-688 PQEYIH
+688 PQEYIK
-694 CRGLAPDSLY
+694 CKGLLPNRKYRVTGDGN
-704 QVEKEGSGVV
+704 EW
-714 LTASGM
+714 TATGM
-720 ALMHAGIPIP
+720 ALMHAGVPVP
-730 REIPEFTAFMYHLKS
+730 REIPEFTAFLYHLEVID
-745 L
+745 

>member
-1 MAETNHSSHREGA
+1 
-14 MSIVFSEIAKTFS
+14 MSIVYNEKKKTFS
-27 LHTSKTTYQLK
+27 LHTARTTYQLK

-43 YVNHLYYGATIHDE
+43 YVKHLYYGATIHDE
-57 DLSYL
+57 DLIYL
-62 IRRYDR
+62 VRRYDR

-100 RINSIEVQNPDGS
+100 RINSIEVQNGDGS
-113 FSFDGRYIAH
+113 FSFDGRYVSH
-123 KIYPGAFTLKGLPT
+123 EIYKGSFTLKGLPT
-137 AFATDKDTVDTLEIV
+137 PFAREEDTVDTLELTI
-152 LEDAVTKVQVTL
+152 EDAVTRVRVTL
-164 LYSVF
+164 LYTVF

-184 GTGEIAL
+184 GDRTIAL
-191 KRIMSLNMD
+191 KRIMSMNMD
-200 YMNGGNLDIIS
+200 FMNGRDLDLIS

-220 QVERQPLTHHV
+220 QVERQSLTHHV

-249 ALVEKEANEEYG
+249 ALAERNAGEDYG

-280 DQYDQARLVL
+280 DQYDQARLVM
-290 GVNDRLFSYQVA
+290 GINDRLFSWDVA

-315 YTHKGLTA
+315 YTHKGLTR
-323 MSRNYHNF
+323 MSQNYHNF
-331 FRNNLNK
+331 FRTNMNR
-338 SKFVRDIRR
+338 SRFVRDVRR
-347 PVLINTWEAAFFDFD
+347 PVLINTWEAAFFSFD
-362 DVKLIE
+362 DVKLVE
-368 IAKAAKGM
+368 IARAAKDM

-403 NEKKIKCG
+403 NEKKIRCG

-416 RQINDLGMKFG
+416 RQINDMGMKFG

-442 RSHPD
+442 RAHPD

-467 VSRKEVQDYLITSI
+467 VGRKEVQDYLIKSV
-481 NAILDS
+481 NRILDS

-495 DINRAITDLWSNAL
+495 DINRAITDLWSNVL
-509 PAGHQGEVSHRYV
+509 PAERQGEVFHRYV

-532 IKTHPDIM
+532 IKTHPDVM

-546 GGGRFDSAMLT
+546 GGGRFDPAMLT
-557 YFVQYWSSDNTKP
+557 YFVQYWSSDNTRP

-582 LYPLCT
+582 LYPVCS

-593 SQASS
+593 SEASP

-623 GPDEVAVCKKMS
+623 SGEETKECAKMS
-635 DLYLKYYDI
+635 SLFRKYYDL
-644 NFFGDYYRLANPFEN
+644 NFFGDYYRLSNPFEQ

-664 WECVS
+664 WETVA
-669 KDKKEALLTVVTV
+669 KDKKEALVTVITV
-682 NLTVNG
+682 NLTMNG
-688 PQEYIH
+688 PQEYIK
-694 CRGLAPDSLY
+694 CKGLAPDTLY
-704 QVEKEGSGVV
+704 RLEGGGSDLVV
-714 LTASGM
+714 SGM
-720 ALMHAGIPIP
+720 ALMHAGIPVP
-730 REIPEFTAFMYHLKS
+730 REIPEFTAFLYHLKA
-745 L
+745 LEDQ

>member
-1 MAETNHSSHREGA
+1 MAIIYNEKKR
-14 MSIVFSEIAKTFS
+14 TFS
-27 LHTSKTTYQLK
+27 LHTAKTTYQLK

-43 YVNHLYYGATIHDE
+43 YVKHLYYGATIQDE
-57 DLSYL
+57 DLIYL
-62 IRRYDR
+62 VRRYDR
-68 GFSGNPYDSL
+68 GFSGNPYESL

-100 RINSIEVQNPDGS
+100 RINSIEVQNADGS
-113 FSFDGRYIAH
+113 FSFNGRYRSH
-123 KIYPGAFTLKGLPT
+123 KMYKGAFTLNGLPT
-137 AFATDKDTVDTLEIV
+137 AIATENDTVDTLELVI
-152 LEDAVTKVQVTL
+152 EDSVTKIHVTL

-184 GTGEIAL
+184 GDGEISL
-191 KRIMSLNMD
+191 KRIMSVNMD
-200 YMNGGNLDIIS
+200 YMNGRNLDLVS

-249 ALVEKEANEEYG
+249 ALVDRTANEEYG
-261 SCYGFALMY
+261 SCYGFSLMY
-270 SGSFLAEAEL
+270 SGSFIAEVEL
-280 DQYDQARLVL
+280 DQYDQARLVM
-290 GVNDRLFSYQVA
+290 GINDRLFSYVVG

-315 YTHKGLTA
+315 YTHKGLTK
-323 MSRNYHNF
+323 MSHNYHNF
-331 FRNNLNK
+331 FRNNLNR
-338 SKFVRDIRR
+338 SKFVKDVKR
-347 PVLINTWEAAFFDFD
+347 PILINTWEAAFFDFD
-362 DVKLIE
+362 DEKLVE
-368 IAKAAKGM
+368 IAKAARDM

-394 NSGLGDWYV
+394 NSGLGDWVV

-411 LTELV
+411 LPKLV
-416 RQINDLGMKFG
+416 SQINDLGMKFG

-442 RSHPD
+442 RAHPD
-447 WVMEIPGR
+447 WAMEIPGR
-455 HAVRSRNQLVLD
+455 RAVRSRNQLVLD
-467 VSRKEVQDYLITSI
+467 VSRREVQDYLIRSI
-481 NAILDS
+481 NGILDS

-495 DINRAITDLWSNAL
+495 DINRAITDLWSNVL
-509 PAGHQGEVSHRYV
+509 PADRQGEISHRYV

-582 LYPLCT
+582 VYPVCT

-593 SQASS
+593 STASP
-598 MVPLETKAAIAMCG
+598 MVPIETKAAIAMCG

-623 GPDEVAVCKKMS
+623 SKEEIEKCRKMS
-635 DLYLKYYDI
+635 GYYHKFYDL
-644 NFFGDYYRLANPFEN
+644 NFFGDYYRLTNPFEP

-664 WECVS
+664 WECVA

-682 NLTVNG
+682 HLTVNG
-688 PQEYIH
+688 PQEYIK
-694 CRGLAPDSLY
+694 CKGLLPNRKYRITGDGN
-704 QVEKEGSGVV
+704 EW
-714 LTASGM
+714 TATGM
-720 ALMHAGIPIP
+720 ALMHAGVPVP
-730 REIPEFTAFMYHLKS
+730 REIPEFTAFLYHLEAID
-745 L
+745 

>member
-1 MAETNHSSHREGA
+1 
-14 MSIVFSEIAKTFS
+14 MSIIYHEKQKTFS
-27 LHTSKTTYQLK
+27 LHTRKTTYQLK

-43 YVNHLYYGATIHDE
+43 YVNHLYYGARIGDE

-90 EFTTQQQGDF
+90 EFTSQQQGDF
-100 RINSIEVQNPDGS
+100 RISSIEVQNADGS
-113 FSFDGRYIAH
+113 FSFNGRYVSH
-123 KIYPGAFTLKGLPT
+123 RIYKGAFTLSGLPT
-137 AFATDKDTVDTLEIV
+137 AFARECDTVDTLEIEI
-152 LEDAVTKVQVTL
+152 EDAVTRIRVTL

-169 EEADIIMRAARVHNG
+169 EEADIIMRAARVYNG
-184 GTGEIAL
+184 GDKEVSL
-191 KRIMSLNMD
+191 KRIMSVNVD
-200 YMNGGNLDIIS
+200 FMNGSNLDLFS

-249 ALVEKEANEEYG
+249 ALVEKKANEEYG
-261 SCYGFALMY
+261 ACYGFALMY
-270 SGSFLAEAEL
+270 SGSFLAEVEL
-280 DQYDQARLVL
+280 DQYDQVRLVM
-290 GVNDRLFSYQVA
+290 GVNDRLFSYGVEA
-302 PGEDFD
+302 GAFFD

-315 YTHKGLTA
+315 YTHKGLSR
-323 MSRNYHNF
+323 MSRNYHDF
-331 FRNNLNK
+331 FRTNLNR
-338 SKFVRDIRR
+338 SKFIRDVRR
-347 PVLINTWEAAFFDFD
+347 PVLINTWEAAFFNFD
-362 DVKLIE
+362 DVKLVE
-368 IAKAAKGM
+368 IAKAAKGI

-411 LTELV
+411 LTNLV
-416 RQINDLGMKFG
+416 EQINALGMKFG

-442 RSHPD
+442 RAHPD

-467 VSRKEVQDYLITSI
+467 VGRKEVQDYLIESV
-481 NAILDS
+481 NRILDS

-495 DINRAITDLWSNAL
+495 DINRAITDLWSNVL
-509 PAGHQGEVSHRYV
+509 PPERQGEVSHRYV

-546 GGGRFDSAMLT
+546 GGGRFDPAMLT

-582 LYPLCT
+582 VYPVCT

-593 SQASS
+593 SEASP

-623 GPDEVAVCKKMS
+623 DEKEIIACRKMS
-635 DLYLKYYDI
+635 DLYHKYYDL
-644 NFFGDYYRLANPFEN
+644 NFFGDYYRLADPFEQ

-664 WECVS
+664 WECVA
-669 KDKKEALLTVVTV
+669 KDRQQAIITVITV

-694 CRGLAPDSLY
+694 PRGLNPDALY
-704 QVEKEGSGVV
+704 KVEGDGSEIVA
-714 LTASGM
+714 TGM

-730 REIPEFTAFMYHLKS
+730 REIPEFKAFIYHLTAVDAPAQTVS
-745 L
+745 

>member
-1 MAETNHSSHREGA
+1 MAIIYNEKKR
-14 MSIVFSEIAKTFS
+14 TFS
-27 LHTSKTTYQLK
+27 LHTAKTTYQLK

-43 YVNHLYYGATIHDE
+43 YVKHLYYGATIQDE
-57 DLSYL
+57 DLIYL
-62 IRRYDR
+62 VRRYDR
-68 GFSGNPYDSL
+68 GFSGNPYESL

-100 RINSIEVQNPDGS
+100 RINSIEIQNADGS
-113 FSFDGRYIAH
+113 FSFNGRYRSH
-123 KIYPGAFTLKGLPT
+123 KMYKGAFTLNGLPT
-137 AFATDKDTVDTLEIV
+137 AIATENDTVDTLELVI
-152 LEDAVTKVQVTL
+152 EDSVTKIQVTL

-184 GTGEIAL
+184 GEGEISL
-191 KRIMSLNMD
+191 KRIMSVNMD
-200 YMNGGNLDIIS
+200 YMNGRNLDLVS

-249 ALVEKEANEEYG
+249 ALVDRTANEEYG
-261 SCYGFALMY
+261 SCYGFSLMY
-270 SGSFLAEAEL
+270 SGSFIAEVEL
-280 DQYDQARLVL
+280 DQYDQARLVM
-290 GVNDRLFSYQVA
+290 GINDRLFSYVVG

-315 YTHKGLTA
+315 YTHKGLTK
-323 MSRNYHNF
+323 MSHNYHDF
-331 FRNNLNK
+331 FRNNLNR
-338 SKFVRDIRR
+338 SKFVKDVKR
-347 PVLINTWEAAFFDFD
+347 PILINTWEAAFFDFD
-362 DVKLIE
+362 DEKLVE
-368 IAKAAKGM
+368 IAKAARDM

-394 NSGLGDWYV
+394 NSGLGDWVV

-411 LTELV
+411 LPKLV
-416 RQINDLGMKFG
+416 SQINDLGMKFG

-442 RSHPD
+442 RAHPD
-447 WVMEIPGR
+447 WAMEIPGR
-455 HAVRSRNQLVLD
+455 RAVRSRNQLVLD
-467 VSRKEVQDYLITSI
+467 VSRREVQDYLIRSI
-481 NAILDS
+481 NGILDS

-495 DINRAITDLWSNAL
+495 DINRAITDLWSNVL
-509 PAGHQGEVSHRYV
+509 PADRQGEISHRYV

-582 LYPLCT
+582 VYPVCT

-593 SQASS
+593 STASP
-598 MVPLETKAAIAMCG
+598 MVPIETKAAIAMCG

-623 GPDEVAVCKKMS
+623 SKEEIEKCRKMS
-635 DLYLKYYDI
+635 GYYHKFYDL
-644 NFFGDYYRLANPFEN
+644 NFFGDYYRLTNPFEP

-664 WECVS
+664 WECVA

-682 NLTVNG
+682 HLTVNG
-688 PQEYIH
+688 PQEYIK
-694 CRGLAPDSLY
+694 CKGLLPNRKYRITGDGN
-704 QVEKEGSGVV
+704 EW
-714 LTASGM
+714 TATGM
-720 ALMHAGIPIP
+720 ALMHAGVPVP
-730 REIPEFTAFMYHLKS
+730 REIPEFTAFLYHLEAID
-745 L
+745 

>member
-1 MAETNHSSHREGA
+1 MAIIYNEKKR
-14 MSIVFSEIAKTFS
+14 TFS
-27 LHTSKTTYQLK
+27 LHTAKTTYQLK

-43 YVNHLYYGATIHDE
+43 YVKHLYYGATIQDE
-57 DLSYL
+57 DLIYL
-62 IRRYDR
+62 VRRYDR
-68 GFSGNPYDSL
+68 GFSGNPYESL

-100 RINSIEVQNPDGS
+100 RINSIEVQNADGS
-113 FSFDGRYIAH
+113 FSFNGRYRSH
-123 KIYPGAFTLKGLPT
+123 KMYKGAFTLNGLPT
-137 AFATDKDTVDTLEIV
+137 AIATENDTVDTLELVI
-152 LEDAVTKVQVTL
+152 EDSVTKIQVTL

-184 GTGEIAL
+184 GEGEISL
-191 KRIMSLNMD
+191 KRIMSVNMD
-200 YMNGGNLDIIS
+200 YMNGRNLDLVS

-249 ALVEKEANEEYG
+249 ALVDRTANEEYG
-261 SCYGFALMY
+261 SCYGFSLMY
-270 SGSFLAEAEL
+270 SGSFIAEVEL
-280 DQYDQARLVL
+280 DQYDQARLVM
-290 GVNDRLFSYQVA
+290 GINDRLFSYVVG

-315 YTHKGLTA
+315 YTHKGLTK
-323 MSRNYHNF
+323 MSHNYHDF
-331 FRNNLNK
+331 FRNNLNR
-338 SKFVRDIRR
+338 SKFVKDVKR
-347 PVLINTWEAAFFDFD
+347 PILINTWEAAFFDFD
-362 DVKLIE
+362 DEKLVE
-368 IAKAAKGM
+368 IAKAARDM

-394 NSGLGDWYV
+394 NSGLGDWVV
-403 NEKKIKCG
+403 NEKKIRCG
-411 LTELV
+411 LPKLV
-416 RQINDLGMKFG
+416 SQINDLGMKFG

-442 RSHPD
+442 RAHPD
-447 WVMEIPGR
+447 WAMEIPGR
-455 HAVRSRNQLVLD
+455 RAVRSRNQLVLD
-467 VSRKEVQDYLITSI
+467 VSRREVQDYLIRSI
-481 NAILDS
+481 NGILDS

-495 DINRAITDLWSNAL
+495 DINRAITDLWSNVL
-509 PAGHQGEVSHRYV
+509 PADRQGEISHRYV

-582 LYPLCT
+582 VYPVCT

-593 SQASS
+593 STASP
-598 MVPLETKAAIAMCG
+598 MVPIETKAAIAMCG

-623 GPDEVAVCKKMS
+623 SKEEIEKCRKMS
-635 DLYLKYYDI
+635 GYYHKFYDL
-644 NFFGDYYRLANPFEN
+644 NFFGDYYRLTNPFEP

-664 WECVS
+664 WECVA

-682 NLTVNG
+682 HLTVNG
-688 PQEYIH
+688 PQEYIK
-694 CRGLAPDSLY
+694 CKGLLPNRKYRITGDGN
-704 QVEKEGSGVV
+704 EW
-714 LTASGM
+714 TATGM
-720 ALMHAGIPIP
+720 ALMHAGVPVP
-730 REIPEFTAFMYHLKS
+730 REIPEFTAFLYHLEAID
-745 L
+745 

>member
-1 MAETNHSSHREGA
+1 MA
-14 MSIVFSEIAKTFS
+14 IVYHEDSKTFS
-27 LHTSKTTYQLK
+27 LHTSNTTYQLK

-43 YVNHLYYGATIHDE
+43 YVKHLYYGPTMHDE
-57 DLSYL
+57 DLVYL
-62 IRRYDR
+62 IRQYDR

-100 RINSIEVQNPDGS
+100 RINSIEVKNSDGS
-113 FSFDGRYIAH
+113 FSFNGRYRSH
-123 KIYPGAFTLKGLPT
+123 KVYTGPFTLKGLPT
-137 AFATDKDTVDTLEIV
+137 AFATPNDTVDTLELLI
-152 LEDAVTKVQVTL
+152 EDSVTHVQVCL

-169 EEADIIMRAARVHNG
+169 EEADIIMRAARVINC
-184 GTGEIAL
+184 GTSTIEL
-191 KRIMSLNMD
+191 KRIMSINID
-200 YMNGGNLDIIS
+200 YMNGSNLDLIS

-244 QNPFI
+244 QNPFV
-249 ALVEKEANEEYG
+249 ALADRTTNEDSG

-270 SGSFLAEAEL
+270 SGSFLAEVEL
-280 DQYDQARLVL
+280 DQYDQARLVM
-290 GVNDRLFSYQVA
+290 GINDRLFSYAVGA
-302 PGEDFD
+302 GDSFD

-315 YTHKGLTA
+315 YTSKGLTH
-323 MSRNYHNF
+323 MSHNYHNF
-331 FRNNLNK
+331 FRDNLNN
-338 SKFVRDIRR
+338 SKFIKEVRR
-347 PVLINTWEAAFFDFD
+347 PILINTWEAAFFKFD

-368 IAKAAKGM
+368 IAKAAKDM

-387 FGKRDDD
+387 YGKRDDD
-394 NSGLGDWYV
+394 NSGLGDWFV

-411 LTELV
+411 LQSLV
-416 RQINDLGMKFG
+416 SQINDLGMKFG

-442 RSHPD
+442 RAHPD
-447 WVMEIPGR
+447 WAMEIPGR
-455 HAVRSRNQLVLD
+455 RAVRSRNQLALD
-467 VSRKEVQDYLITSI
+467 VGRKEVQDYLIESI
-481 NAILDS
+481 NKILDS

-509 PAGHQGEVSHRYV
+509 PASQQGEVSHRYV

-546 GGGRFDSAMLT
+546 GGGRFDPAMLS
-557 YFVQYWSSDNTKP
+557 YFAQYWSSDNTKP

-582 LYPLCT
+582 LYPICS

-593 SQASS
+593 SEASP
-598 MVPLETKAAIAMCG
+598 MVPLETKAAIALCG
-612 TFGYELDATKL
+612 TFGYELDATKMKQEEL
-623 GPDEVAVCKKMS
+623 QACKKMS
-635 DLYLKYYDI
+635 SLYHKYYDL
-644 NFFGDYYRLANPFEN
+644 NFFGDYYRLTNPFDN

-664 WECVS
+664 WESVAR
-669 KDKKEALLTVVTV
+669 DQKEALVTVVTV

-688 PQEYIH
+688 PQEYIK
-694 CRGLAPDSLY
+694 CKGLNPDTRYRLD
-704 QVEKEGSGVV
+704 GDGNGII
-714 LTASGM
+714 ASGM

-730 REIPEFTAFMYHLKS
+730 REIPEYTSFIYYLVAVD
-745 L
+745 

>member
-1 MAETNHSSHREGA
+1 MAIIYNEKKR
-14 MSIVFSEIAKTFS
+14 TFS
-27 LHTSKTTYQLK
+27 LHTAKTTYQLK

-43 YVNHLYYGATIHDE
+43 YVKHLYYGATIQDE
-57 DLSYL
+57 DLIYL
-62 IRRYDR
+62 VRRYDR
-68 GFSGNPYDSL
+68 GFSGNPYESL

-100 RINSIEVQNPDGS
+100 RINSIEIQNADGS
-113 FSFDGRYIAH
+113 FSFNGRYRSH
-123 KIYPGAFTLKGLPT
+123 KMYKGAFTLNGLPT
-137 AFATDKDTVDTLEIV
+137 AIATENDTVDTLELVI
-152 LEDAVTKVQVTL
+152 EDSVTKIQVTL

-184 GTGEIAL
+184 GEGEISL
-191 KRIMSLNMD
+191 KRIMSVNMD
-200 YMNGGNLDIIS
+200 YMNGRNLDLVS

-249 ALVEKEANEEYG
+249 ALVDRTANEEYG
-261 SCYGFALMY
+261 SCYGFSLMY
-270 SGSFLAEAEL
+270 SGSFIAEVEL
-280 DQYDQARLVL
+280 DQYDQARLVM
-290 GVNDRLFSYQVA
+290 GINDRLFSYVVG

-315 YTHKGLTA
+315 YTHKGLTK
-323 MSRNYHNF
+323 MSHNYHDF
-331 FRNNLNK
+331 FRNNLNR
-338 SKFVRDIRR
+338 SKFVKDVKR
-347 PVLINTWEAAFFDFD
+347 PILINTWEAAFFDFD
-362 DVKLIE
+362 DEKLVE
-368 IAKAAKGM
+368 IAKAARDM

-394 NSGLGDWYV
+394 NSGLGDWVV
-403 NEKKIKCG
+403 NEKKIRCG
-411 LTELV
+411 LPKLV
-416 RQINDLGMKFG
+416 SQINDLGMKFG

-442 RSHPD
+442 RAHPD
-447 WVMEIPGR
+447 WAMEIPGR
-455 HAVRSRNQLVLD
+455 RAVRSRNQLVLD
-467 VSRKEVQDYLITSI
+467 VSRREVQDYLIRSI
-481 NAILDS
+481 NGILDS

-495 DINRAITDLWSNAL
+495 DINRAITDLWSNVL
-509 PAGHQGEVSHRYV
+509 PADRQGEISHRYV

-582 LYPLCT
+582 VYPVCT

-593 SQASS
+593 STASP
-598 MVPLETKAAIAMCG
+598 MVPIETKAAIAMCG

-623 GPDEVAVCKKMS
+623 SKEEIEKCRKMS
-635 DLYLKYYDI
+635 GYYHKFYDL
-644 NFFGDYYRLANPFEN
+644 NFFGDYYRLTNPFEP

-664 WECVS
+664 WECVA

-682 NLTVNG
+682 HLTVNG
-688 PQEYIH
+688 PQEYIK
-694 CRGLAPDSLY
+694 CKGLLPNRKYRITGDGN
-704 QVEKEGSGVV
+704 EW
-714 LTASGM
+714 TATGM
-720 ALMHAGIPIP
+720 ALMHAGVPVP
-730 REIPEFTAFMYHLKS
+730 REIPEFTAFLYHLEAID
-745 L
+745 